1 MDGSDVQL
9 AIRRAKRAN
18 AKVLDLSLRGLREW
32 PEGIFALRQL
42 ESIDVSG
49 NELRGVDSG
58 IQQLELLEEL
68 NLSNNRLD
76 AAPAFGG
83 RCPPCLRSLQ
93 LEGNPVAARM
103 APATVRQLARPPHT
117 PGQTPA
123 QVIEGLLAASGGG
136 SEASSRP
143 SVARLDSMRASR
155 PGSAANDAR
164 PSPERTTSS
173 HWRGPGHEP
182 DDSGHG
188 GAASE
193 ATPSWLQHTKPSGDA
208 AEGLHA
214 RIRELEAEL
223 AAAKEAGAPAP
234 DSSKPSWLQESK
246 RGLAH
251 TLPSRR
257 GNMGNEDG
265 GEEADGLRA
274 QLKDEQRKSKRLEQ
288 DVQRLTSR
296 LQEREMQ
303 KQNIGSVPHFDFA
316 EVEMGNMINQGG
328 FSVVYKGRWHKTPV
342 AVKKLFDPK
351 IDQALLDEFD
361 NEVQKLEQIRHPN
374 VLLLMGVHRKPP
386 ALSIITEL
394 VEGGSFS
401 ELLHTPA
408 RFNSGTLGPIDLD
421 LRKTLEILE
430 RSGTA
435 IAYLHGR
442 GIAHRDIKTQNVLL
456 TPQLEVKL
464 CDFGLA
470 RMKSELMTGAMQFAG
485 TPNYMAPEIF
495 RNEKYTEN
503 VDVWAFGIMM
513 WEALAKDIPFANL
526 DAPEIRDKVLKG
538 GQQMLQMPASA
549 PSDLHSIMRSCWTA
563 DRNTRPPMSEVVA
576 LLQTSVE
583 NADTAGRASRVGRPR
598 TSPGGSRPSPSGTQ
612 LGTQMQSRLASDAPV
627 SRSGLTSGGPR
638 RGLDSGT
645 MGVP

>member
-42 ESIDVSG
+42 ESVDMSG

-83 RCPPCLRSLQ
+83 RCPPRLRSLQ

-103 APATVRQLARPPHT
+103 APTTVRQLARPPHT

-143 SVARLDSMRASR
+143 SLARAAR
-155 PGSAANDAR
+155 PGSAASAANDTR
-164 PSPERTTSS
+164 PSPERTTVS
-173 HWRGPGHEP
+173 HFRSPGGHEP
-182 DDSGHG
+182 DDSSHG

-193 ATPSWLQHTKPSGDA
+193 TTPSWLLHTKPSGDA
-208 AEGLHA
+208 TEGLHA

-223 AAAKEAGAPAP
+223 AAAKEAGGPAP
-234 DSSKPSWLQESK
+234 DNSKPSWLQDSR
-246 RGLAH
+246 RGLAQ

-257 GNMGNEDG
+257 GNMGSEDG
-265 GEEADGLRA
+265 GEEAEALKA

-303 KQNIGSVPHFDFA
+303 KQNIGSVPHFELA

-401 ELLHTPA
+401 QLLHTPA
-408 RFNSGTLGPIDLD
+408 QFNSTSGPIDLD

-456 TPQLEVKL
+456 SPQLEVKL

-513 WEALAKDIPFANL
+513 WEALAVDIPFANL
-526 DAPEIRDKVLKG
+526 DAPEIREKVLRG
-538 GQQMLQMPASA
+538 QMLQMPASA
-549 PSDLHSIMRSCWTA
+549 PSDLHSIIRSCWTA
-563 DRNTRPPMSEVVA
+563 DRNTRPPMSEVVS
-576 LLQTSVE
+576 LLQNSID
-583 NADTAGRASRVGRPR
+583 NAGTAGRASRMSRPR

-612 LGTQMQSRLASDAPV
+612 LGMQMQSRLASDAPM
-627 SRSGLTSGGPR
+627 SRPSLASGAPR
-638 RGLDSGT
+638 RGPDLTGT